1 MKSKSVARF
10 SNFAP
15 TLSNR
20 REIRPRLEDNFART
34 SQLANTGDK
43 ATRTLSSKDFHAKTL
58 SRKSVCS
65 FFE

>member
-43 ATRTLSSKDFHAKTL
+43 ATRTISSKNFHAKAAQPQSKVL
-58 SRKSVCS
+58 I
-65 FFE
+65 F